1 MINYIISHFTI
12 LMAIHPIKQPRKK
25 ETRERK
31 HSVTINSFHKKSKS
45 LGIQNQRG
53 ECRTNTGKLV
63 DYTFKRQCIDRQTHK
78 QSAVQNVAM
87 GLAANS
93 SNKRIG
99 DFGEF
104 WSKVSFVYVSHNPL
118 QVKNR
123 SESVR

>member
-1 MINYIISHFTI
+1 
-12 LMAIHPIKQPRKK
+12 MAIHSIKQPRKK
-25 ETRERK
+25 ETSERK
-31 HSVTINSFHKKSKS
+31 HSVTSDSFHKKSKS
-45 LGIQNQRG
+45 LSIQNQRG
-53 ECRTNTGKLV
+53 EGRTNACQLV
-63 DYTFKRQCIDRQTHK
+63 DHKCKRQRHIYRQTHK